1 MLNQIYIKIK
11 FIRKTYS
18 LGTKPS
24 KSIGLKVKPL
34 SFKVKLKLSIGL
46 KLKVTCRSI

>member
-24 KSIGLKVKPL
+24 KSIELKVKPL